1 MAETAGDARQKAKVQ
16 AESHQQC
23 DVNYREIRRVKG
35 VHYRMVLRIS

>member
-1 MAETAGDARQKAKVQ
+1 MAETAGDARQKAQVT

-35 VHYRMVLRIS
+35 IHYRMVLRIS